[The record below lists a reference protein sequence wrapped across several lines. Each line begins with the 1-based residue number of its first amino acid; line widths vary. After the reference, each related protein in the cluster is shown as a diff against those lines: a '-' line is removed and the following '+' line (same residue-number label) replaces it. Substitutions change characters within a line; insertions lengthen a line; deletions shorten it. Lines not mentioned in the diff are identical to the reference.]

1 MWFERSL
8 AVTLMASACLSAFC
22 QPSEAT
28 RLIELA
34 RSAVTAEVTHTIWK
48 LPPAEGIAQPVFVTI
63 EINGV
68 VRGCRGDLDLRRTSL
83 SEEVAL
89 AARGAATHDPRYTPL
104 TAKDLKNFLVTVTL
118 VDAVRPID
126 SVEGLRPADGLVLT
140 SGNRKGIVLPWEGKD
155 PMTRLKWAY
164 KKAGVP
170 ETASVKLEL
179 LVARRFRG

>member
-1 MWFERSL
+1 M
-8 AVTLMASACLSAFC
+8 AVTLMASACALALGSQA
-22 QPSEAT
+22 EET
-28 RLIELA
+28 RLIEIA
-34 RSAVTAEVTHTIWK
+34 RSAVASEVSHSPWK
-48 LPPAEGIAQPVFVTI
+48 SPPAEGIAQPVFVTI

-89 AARGAATHDPRYTPL
+89 AARGAASHDPRYTPL

-126 SVEGLRPADGLVLT
+126 SIQGLRPADGLVLT

>member
-1 MWFERSL
+1 MCFERSL
-8 AVTLMASACLSAFC
+8 AVTLMALACVPALC
-22 QPSEAT
+22 QPSDET
-28 RLIELA
+28 RLIEIA
-34 RSAVTAEVTHTIWK
+34 RSAVTSEVTHTPWK
-48 LPPAEGIAQPVFVTI
+48 SPAPEGTAQPVFVTI

-104 TAKDLKNFLVTVTL
+104 TAKDLKSFLVTVTL
-118 VDAVRPID
+118 VDALRPIEN
-126 SVEGLRPADGLVLT
+126 VQGLRPADGLVLT